1 MSIIGITMG
10 CPASIGPEI
19 ILKYFCQEP
28 SSTDISPVV
37 LGDVAVLNKSA
48 DALGYR
54 HVQIIP
60 WTVGEAIPKRT
71 LNLIPVL
78 QLSNLQDADIEWG
91 SPNLITAKAMAGY
104 IIEGVKLAQAGI
116 LDGITTCPISK
127 YSLNQAGF
135 SFPGHTEMLADLTGS
150 RDYAMMM
157 AGDRLRVTLVTIHC
171 SLASV
176 PAALS
181 KRAISKLIETTHQAL
196 SVDLGIAHPKI
207 AVAALNPHAGENLLF
222 GDEEQT
228 TIQPAIEA
236 SQKKGILVE
245 GPFPPDTV
253 FYKAAQGQYDGVVCM
268 YHDQGLI
275 PFKLLHFDDGVNVTL
290 GLPIVR
296 TSVDHGTA
304 YDIAGSGAADPSS
317 LSQAIE
323 LAGLISRNRKIYA
336 KGKGISNEHE

>member
-19 ILKYFCQEP
+19 ILKYFSQAP
-28 SSTDISPVV
+28 SSTNISPVV
-37 LGDVAVLNKSA
+37 LGDITVLKKCA
-48 DALGYR
+48 DHLSYDML
-54 HVQIIP
+54 QIVP
-60 WTVGEAIPKRT
+60 WSVGSNLPKRT
-71 LNLIPVL
+71 KNLIPVL
-78 QLSNLQDADIEWG
+78 ALSHLDHTDIEWG
-91 SPNLITAKAMAGY
+91 TPNLATAKAMAHY
-104 IIEGVKLAQAGI
+104 IIEGVQLTKNGI

-135 SFPGHTEMLADLTGS
+135 SFPGHTEMLAELTDS
-150 RDYAMMM
+150 KYYAMMM

-176 PAALS
+176 PQTLT
-181 KRAISKLIETTHQAL
+181 KRSIINLINTTHHAL
-196 SVDLGIAHPKI
+196 SVDFGIENPKI

-228 TIQPAIEA
+228 IIQPAVEE
-236 SQKKGILVE
+236 SCKKGFLVQ

-253 FYKAAQGQYDGVVCM
+253 FFKAAQGDYDAVICM

-275 PFKLLHFDDGVNVTL
+275 PFKLLHFDDGVNITL

-304 YDIAGSGAADPSS
+304 YDIAGSGTADPSS
-317 LSQAIE
+317 LTHAIE
-323 LAGLISRNRKIYA
+323 LAAKISTNRKSYA
-336 KGKGISNEHE
+336 KLKGTSNEC

>member
-19 ILKYFCQEP
+19 ILKYFKSHP
-28 SSTDISPVV
+28 SSDNPTPIV
-37 LGDVAVLNKSA
+37 LGDVTVLEKCA
-48 DALGYR
+48 KLLGFDDI
-54 HVQIIP
+54 QIVP
-60 WTVGEAIPKRT
+60 WTVGTKAPQRT
-71 LNLIPVL
+71 EKIIPVL
-78 QLSNLQDADIEWG
+78 PLSNLKESDIVWG
-91 SPNLITAKAMAGY
+91 KPNLATARAMAHY
-104 IIEGVKLAQAGI
+104 ITEGVRLTQEGI

-135 SFPGHTEMLADLTGS
+135 TFPGHTEMLAELTGS
-150 RDYAMMM
+150 KEYAMMM

-176 PAALS
+176 PSALTQAS
-181 KRAISKLIETTHQAL
+181 IIQLIETTHNAL
-196 SVDLGIAHPKI
+196 TIDLGIENPKI

-228 TIQPAIEA
+228 IIQPAIDNA
-236 SQKKGILVE
+236 RQKGISVH

-253 FYKAAQGQYDGVVCM
+253 FFKAAQGDYDAVVCM

-275 PFKLLHFDDGVNVTL
+275 PFKLLHFNDGINVTL

-304 YDIAGSGAADPSS
+304 YDIAGDGVADPSS
-317 LSQAIE
+317 LGHAIT
-323 LAGLISRNRKIYA
+323 LAREICGNRKAYLKH
-336 KGKGISNEHE
+336 KGSTNG

>member
-19 ILKYFCQEP
+19 ILKYFSQELL
-28 SSTDISPVV
+28 STHISPVV
-37 LGDVAVLNKSA
+37 LGDITVLKKCA
-48 DALGYR
+48 DVLGYNNI
-54 HVQIIP
+54 QIVP
-60 WTVGEAIPKRT
+60 WTVGTTLPKRKV
-71 LNLIPVL
+71 NLIPVL
-78 QLSNLQDADIEWG
+78 SLSNLHDTDIEWG
-91 SPNLITAKAMAGY
+91 TPNLRTAKAMARY
-104 IIEGVKLAQAGI
+104 IVEGVKMAQDGI

-135 SFPGHTEMLADLTGS
+135 SFPGHTEMLAELTDS
-150 RDYAMMM
+150 KDYAMMM
-157 AGDRLRVTLVTIHC
+157 AGNRLRVTLVTIHC

-176 PAALS
+176 PKALT
-181 KRAISKLIETTHQAL
+181 KDAIIKLINTTQQAL
-196 SVDLGIAHPKI
+196 SVDLGIENPKI

-228 TIQPAIEA
+228 TILPAVEECRE
-236 SQKKGILVE
+236 KGIYVE

-253 FYKAAQGQYDGVVCM
+253 FFKAAQGEYDGVVCM

-304 YDIAGSGAADPSS
+304 YDIAGTGVADPSS
-317 LSQAIE
+317 LTHAIE
-323 LAGLISRNRKIYA
+323 LAGTISANRKTFA
-336 KGKGISNEHE
+336 EQKGTSNEC

>member
-1 MSIIGITMG
+1 MRIIGITMG

-19 ILKYFCQEP
+19 ILKYFSQKP
-28 SSTDISPVV
+28 SSTNISPVV
-37 LGDVAVLNKSA
+37 LGDITVLKKCA
-48 DALGYR
+48 DSLEYDNI
-54 HVQIIP
+54 QIAP
-60 WTVGEAIPKRT
+60 WTVGSPLPKRT
-71 LNLIPVL
+71 ENVIPVL
-78 QLSNLQDADIEWG
+78 PLSTLNDSDIEWG
-91 SPNLITAKAMAGY
+91 SPNLTTAKAMAHY
-104 IIEGVKLAQAGI
+104 IIEGVRMAQNGI

-135 SFPGHTEMLADLTGS
+135 SFPGHTEMLAELTGS
-150 RDYAMMM
+150 KDYAMMM

-176 PAALS
+176 PQALTKHS
-181 KRAISKLIETTHQAL
+181 IINLINTTHQAL
-196 SVDLGIAHPKI
+196 SVDFGIANPKI

-228 TIQPAIEA
+228 IIQPAVEE
-236 SQKKGILVE
+236 SCKKGLLVE

-253 FYKAAQGQYDGVVCM
+253 FFKAAQGDYDAVVCM

-275 PFKLLHFDDGVNVTL
+275 PFKLLHFDDGVNITL

-304 YDIAGSGAADPSS
+304 YDIAGSGTADPSS
-317 LSQAIE
+317 LTHAIE
-323 LAGLISRNRKIYA
+323 LAAKISTNRKSHAII
-336 KGKGISNEHE
+336 KGSSNEC